1 MSQAFCVLLSQV
13 LFLGGAEARDDTVGL
28 IRRIPLRYLRHEHQI
43 DDTGFQNRLYIATE
57 KEIILMKFLSIL
69 AKIK

>member
-28 IRRIPLRYLRHEHQI
+28 IGRIPLRYF
-43 DDTGFQNRLYIATE
+43 T
-57 KEIILMKFLSIL
+57 S
-69 AKIK
+69 